1 MSKLKILIQN
11 INNTFNINVVFAH
24 LMCWGLDNISEKN
37 LDIKFIVDEKIYAQ
51 NEKEHLLDKYCY
63 SIFTDEELDYVFNE
77 PENRKYERIQKLY
90 NFDIELQQQKRF
102 EKVILEKLGDWQPD
116 IILSMFLEP
125 SAMLFKNIYPNA
137 LYLNNENALFCRPPF
152 PRFLTYDT
160 NNFLDTFF
168 VKYAD
173 DIKNLEISDEENVL
187 INNFKSNLKQIVS
200 ENNLLTDVINDY
212 KRKFRKT
219 ILCPLVGN
227 YGTKL
232 FAKATFLDE
241 VELLKHIFNTL
252 PKDIGVF
259 VTEHDKDSIFDA
271 ETLKYFQENYENFIF
286 LKLANLKRYASNSL
300 SYFEHVDAV
309 INTTSKTGYLATFW
323 DKPIISFAKNYN
335 DLIKDLDGLEDIES
349 LWNLPSKNKNNIIA
363 WYISNYIVSVDKITK
378 EKDYFWNYLNNKLE
392 KYRKTC
398 DINFEYMDKI
408 NDLEETL
415 KYILEEIKIFYSK
428 DKDIEQKIV
437 LANKNLKYFSDNLAI
452 FLITYNRKDYMRR
465 TLDSLISKVSPFR
478 DCDITVLDNA
488 STDGSSEL
496 IDIYCQMKSNIHH
509 IRHKVN
515 IGGNGNITRG
525 FELGATCDKEYF
537 WVICDDDKFDFSNAS
552 ELVEKMRDKKDVICV
567 SDYCIQPDEN
577 YNASIE
583 DALIQLTF
591 VPAGI
596 YKKSLMDGD
605 IFTNMNHSI
614 YTMFPQL
621 CAPIHAVNKYGE
633 DSISVL
639 SSPIVFNGLHCD
651 DPCRDFSY
659 VIGLDDKELIK
670 FHEDVSW
677 ILGFANA
684 ITLLKD
690 KNLQKLVVEK
700 AITNSETYGNLENF
714 YFAMFNTY
722 LHLDKF
728 YRLFEIFRLL
738 PSIYT
743 LTFLLKA
750 IYWKLTFRN
759 LRDKIIKYLKKLN
772 KNTPIEN
779 AVYWASYFE
788 KHNTQKYINKLAKK
802 YKGKKILLYGNGI
815 ISKVIK
821 ENYDL
826 SNLNIVAITDRKFL
840 GCDIIPEKYQAVSP
854 NKLKTIDFDVIF
866 FFLKKRNAELIGKTL
881 KKNGIK
887 QEQYK
892 FVRK

>member
-1 MSKLKILIQN
+1 MRVLIDFSTASQDRKLFENSIGEWIIKPLSKEKYTHFDIIVSKELAKLLFSEKKDIYKNCNFISLDYALYEKLGYNNEKVFNFLFSGKDSEKYFLNVENIYKSLTSGVSPDLILTFEFGNCVLKKIFPNTLSLTLLGGLWKSTKPDFSVVLDPINSCGYSFLVKYKDKINKFSINEEQKKDIQTLKRIYKDKIISTGVVKKELLELKEKYDHLILLPLQLQSYIFEEECNFKSQLDYLDYVMLRVPKNIGVIVTGHYVSIKEIRKIVAENKEKYPNLIILDELFNHVQSSLFVLPYVDAMINVCSSLLLKAILCDVPIISLGKRYSSWCEDTNNLDNIENFLNLQHKNKDNILYWYMTHYDIPSKILISGSFLSN
-11 INNTFNINVVFAH
+11 YLTDKLN
-24 LMCWGLDNISEKN
+24 K
-37 LDIKFIVDEKIYAQ
+37 DIDFLY
-51 NEKEHLLDKYCY
+51 
-63 SIFTDEELDYVFNE
+63 FNE
-77 PENRKYERIQKLY
+77 E
-90 NFDIELQQQKRF
+90 
-102 EKVILEKLGDWQPD
+102 
-116 IILSMFLEP
+116 
-125 SAMLFKNIYPNA
+125 
-137 LYLNNENALFCRPPF
+137 
-152 PRFLTYDT
+152 
-160 NNFLDTFF
+160 
-168 VKYAD
+168 
-173 DIKNLEISDEENVL
+173 VL
-187 INNFKSNLKQIVS
+187 MK
-200 ENNLLTDVINDY
+200 DVIEY
-212 KRKFRKT
+212 
-219 ILCPLVGN
+219 
-227 YGTKL
+227 Y
-232 FAKATFLDE
+232 
-241 VELLKHIFNTL
+241 
-252 PKDIGVF
+252 
-259 VTEHDKDSIFDA
+259 S
-271 ETLKYFQENYENFIF
+271 TLKYD
-286 LKLANLKRYASNSL
+286 K
-300 SYFEHVDAV
+300 V
-309 INTTSKTGYLATFW
+309 IKTMPLLDF
-323 DKPIISFAKNYN
+323 
-335 DLIKDLDGLEDIES
+335 DLIK
-349 LWNLPSKNKNNIIA
+349 
-363 WYISNYIVSVDKITK
+363 
-378 EKDYFWNYLNNKLE
+378 
-392 KYRKTC
+392 
-398 DINFEYMDKI
+398 
-408 NDLEETL
+408 
-415 KYILEEIKIFYSK
+415 K

-496 IDIYCQMKSNIHH
+496 IDRYCQMKSNIHH
-509 IRHKVN
+509 IKHKVN

-583 DALIQLTF
+583 DTLIQLTF

-659 VIGLDDKELIK
+659 VRGLDDKELTK

-759 LRDKIIKYLKKLN
+759 LRDKFIKYLKKLN
-772 KNTPIEN
+772 KNTPIED

-826 SNLNIVAITDRKFL
+826 ANLNIVAITDRKFL

-892 FVRK
+892 FIKK